1 MMAVTSFFRYKEK
14 AYKLR
19 DIFLDRPMRP
29 VDTGVYWIEY
39 VLRHKGASHL
49 RSPAL
54 DLSLP
59 QYLLLDVIA
68 LSIAAAVMTYFILYI
83 LFRYLCTRCIM
94 WWPRETLIFERR
106 LFRKNISFILCLLWR
121 YKIKAN

>member
-1 MMAVTSFFRYKEK
+1 MSHSRYKEK

-29 VDTGVYWIEY
+29 VDLGVYWIEY
-39 VLRHKGASHL
+39 VLRHKGAPHL

-54 DLSLP
+54 DLSLS

-68 LSIAAAVMTYFILYI
+68 LSIATAVMTYFILYI
-83 LFRYLCTRCIM
+83 LFRYLCTRCIK
-94 WWPRETLIFERR
+94 WWPREKLIFERR